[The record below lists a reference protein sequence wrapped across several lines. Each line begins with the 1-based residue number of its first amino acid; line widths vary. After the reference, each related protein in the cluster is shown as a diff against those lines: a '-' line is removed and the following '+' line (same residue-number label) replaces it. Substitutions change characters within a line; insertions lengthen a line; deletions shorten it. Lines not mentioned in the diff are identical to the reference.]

1 MNQFVPPENAGEIAR
16 LREQHIGRLFL
27 QAHRVFSDLAY
38 EKLHERGH
46 IGLTIRHT
54 ALLANLDIEGTSIS
68 VLAERA
74 GMTKQ
79 AMGQLVTE
87 LTDKGY
93 VESIPDPMDGRAR
106 QVRFLERGW
115 QFLQDAYHVK
125 QEIEAE
131 YASILGNEG
140 LQQLRTLLETLINHY
155 AAR

>member
-1 MNQFVPPENAGEIAR
+1 MSQFVPPENSEAIAR

-38 EKLHERGH
+38 EKLHQCGH
-46 IGLTIRHT
+46 IGLSIRHT
-54 ALLANLDIEGTSIS
+54 SLLANLDLDGTSIS
-68 VLAERA
+68 ILAERA

-79 AMGQLVTE
+79 AMGQLVAE
-87 LTDKGY
+87 LSEKGY
-93 VESIPDPMDGRAR
+93 VESTPDPVDGRAR

-131 YASILGNEG
+131 YANILGETE
-140 LQQLRTLLETLINHY
+140 LEQLRTLLQTLLNHY
-155 AAR
+155 ATR